1 VELFGAGGGSDTIVV
16 TTTELIVEAPVT
28 PGGSCAGA
36 EEDGCP
42 GPTTPPVALEEG
54 ESDPETTLAGG
65 PGEEVPPLMA
75 GVPEVPPLMGGVPE
89 SPPAPVVPGDEQL
102 GLAAP
107 TAPEAPALAAD
118 PRGPEHDAP
127 EVPDEVTV
135 GPLPEGAVL
144 VGDGVVAGEDGGVV
158 AGDDAAVLAPD
169 AVPAE
174 QAVDPVAAPAVVE
187 TLAVI

>member
-1 VELFGAGGGSDTIVV
+1 MDAIVFTTPELTVEG
-16 TTTELIVEAPVT
+16 PVT

-42 GPTTPPVALEEG
+42 GPTTPPVAVEEG

-65 PGEEVPPLMA
+65 PGEEVPPLVA
-75 GVPEVPPLMGGVPE
+75 GVPE
-89 SPPAPVVPGDEQL
+89 SAPAPVVPGDEQL

-107 TAPEAPALAAD
+107 TAPEAPGLAAD

-169 AVPAE
+169 AVPVE